1 VRVSASVLILLSTC
15 VTDRVSSS
23 SSSTALKRIWKMLL
37 LFSSWLVLVLAVI
50 LFEEIHASAAY
61 VPIRQ
66 VVVQFGNNLG
76 HRVPLQIASLLHR
89 VPNLTLEN
97 VGNNVSQWPEL
108 FAASQ
113 GSRVNNNMHDSVMYL
128 LLGDTPLANG
138 IISKELLKSVP
149 PGNLIL

>member
-1 VRVSASVLILLSTC
+1 
-15 VTDRVSSS
+15 
-23 SSSTALKRIWKMLL
+23 MLL
-37 LFSSWLVLVLAVI
+37 LFSSWLVLVLAMIV
-50 LFEEIHASAAY
+50 FEEINAASAAY
-61 VPIRQ
+61 VPSRQ

-89 VPNLTLEN
+89 VPNLTLEV
-97 VGNNVSQWPEL
+97 VGNNLTQWPEL

-113 GSRVNNNMHDSVMYL
+113 GSRVNNDMHDSVMYL
-128 LLGDTPLANG
+128 LLGDTPLAND